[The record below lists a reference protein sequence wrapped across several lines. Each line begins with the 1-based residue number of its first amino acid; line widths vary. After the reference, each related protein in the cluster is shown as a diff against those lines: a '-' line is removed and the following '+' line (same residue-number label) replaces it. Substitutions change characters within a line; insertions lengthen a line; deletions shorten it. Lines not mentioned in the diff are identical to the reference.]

1 MASDHE
7 VRAFAIISLHYLYIV
22 CVALQEED
30 VRTSTVPP
38 RITTTDPF
46 TFRRYQSEQGKKTI
60 VLGRGEIDF
69 YSSDDSPY
77 IGNDTNSTQEE
88 SPADVAAA
96 AAESSE
102 YKNPPIDQLAGM

>member
-46 TFRRYQSEQGKKTI
+46 TFRRYQSEQGKKLLFWGEGKLIFTPQTI
-60 VLGRGEIDF
+60 RLTSATILTARRRRVPLTSLLQLLNRV
-69 YSSDDSPY
+69 STKTPQL
-77 IGNDTNSTQEE
+77 TN
-88 SPADVAAA
+88 
-96 AAESSE
+96 
-102 YKNPPIDQLAGM
+102 